1 MKLIYSWCVDGAFF
15 VDVDDADDADDVKEI
30 IRRDVEDADVEDA
43 DGVWDV
49 DEVDVDEV
57 DVYEVDVDDVRD
69 VKEVGNVWICYVDE
83 VRNWSWW
90 PFVETRIP
98 GFVVGK
104 TLKLTRH
111 LIAGP
116 GRMMEKG

>member
-1 MKLIYSWCVDGAFF
+1 MKLIYSWCVDCAFF
-15 VDVDDADDADDVKEI
+15 VDVDDADDVKEI
-30 IRRDVEDADVEDA
+30 IRRDVEDA

-69 VKEVGNVWICYVDE
+69 VKEVGNVWISYVDE

-104 TLKLTRH
+104 TLELTRH

-116 GRMMEKG
+116 DRMMEKG